1 MQPVAGRTEPFN
13 EAAVQVKRLVAR
25 DREQMLGNKID
36 ILDKFETEFGDPDE
50 PSTSARPVASAAAVA
65 EPPAASPS
73 TSGSS
78 STTAAAAAP
87 ASPAAA
93 AAPKPAAPA
102 AVKTSFGAGGGVA
115 SPFGASS
122 SAPGASSR
130 TRSMMEPAG
139 LSPDMSPDP
148 IVKTPPTPGNLI
160 SKITLTQVVSHQQ
173 LLVRLRGC
181 GWLVQPAACAHAGST
196 RALVHGAQLA
206 AVCRSIMSNAC
217 PAQLAY
223 KP

>member
-1 MQPVAGRTEPFN
+1 M
-13 EAAVQVKRLVAR
+13 KRLVAR

-78 STTAAAAAP
+78 SSTTAPGTAAP
-87 ASPAAA
+87 VSPAA

-160 SKITLTQVVSHQQ
+160 SKITLTQVVLFCTFSSMIG
-173 LLVRLRGC
+173 LMLATFSVVVKSGAVRL
-181 GWLVQPAACAHAGST
+181 AG
-196 RALVHGAQLA
+196 
-206 AVCRSIMSNAC
+206 IE
-217 PAQLAY
+217 
-223 KP
+223 